1 MLHTA
6 RMPDN
11 GTDFGPGVYIARHLR
26 RTLADAEELL
36 DQALTAGAARNDG
49 SGVARLDEWMLAHPH
64 RDFLRGAIF
73 GTNMETVERLL
84 RSCRDLTTG
93 LALALD
99 ANGEL
104 RTSLFVLQRALGEAV
119 MRLCYIMDAEVPP
132 ARSLARMAAY
142 QIESIE
148 GNLAAADSF
157 GSHAVEEAVRIKAAI
172 LELQRRLAK
181 GGFELTPDTRRPTL
195 TAAVTLDGQRENIK
209 FNATDAF
216 KKYVPGS
223 SWQWE
228 LGSGVTHSRGWML
241 SSIVPTVETEA
252 PGTVIDLVVG
262 VGLVVFDLA
271 DAVARVAFSHTGVD
285 VDWFLKKV
293 HSRRRGAISWTSS
306 HPNLVG
312 HVEYASRSPEFKAE
326 TGHLGASFQRPA
338 QPPSTSRNPAIA
350 GPEPLR

>member
-1 MLHTA
+1 MQHTA

-26 RTLADAEELL
+26 STLADTEELF
-36 DQALTAGAARNDG
+36 DQALTAGAARHDG
-49 SGVARLDEWMLAHPH
+49 SGVARLDEWMRGHPH
-64 RDFLRGAIF
+64 GDFLHAAIF

-104 RTSLFVLQRALGEAV
+104 RMSLFVLQRALGEAV
-119 MRLCYIMDAEVPP
+119 MRLCYIMDADIPP

-142 QIESIE
+142 QVEGIE
-148 GNLAAADSF
+148 GNLGAADSF
-157 GSHAVEEAVRIKAAI
+157 GPHAVEEATRIRSVI
-172 LELQRRLAK
+172 SELQRRLTE
-181 GGFELTPDTRRPTL
+181 GGFELTPDTRRPPL

-216 KKYVPGS
+216 NKYVPGS

-252 PGTVIDLVVG
+252 PGTVIDVVVG
-262 VGLVVFDLA
+262 VGLIVFDLA
-271 DAVARVAFSHTGVD
+271 DAVARVASSHTGVD

-293 HSRRRGAISWTSS
+293 HSRRRGAISWTSA
-306 HPNLVG
+306 HKNLSVG
-312 HVEYASRSPEFKAE
+312 HVEYASRPPAFKAE
-326 TGHLGASFQRPA
+326 KGYLGASFRRPA
-338 QPPSTSRNPAIA
+338 EPPSTP
-350 GPEPLR
+350 

>member
-11 GTDFGPGVYIARHLR
+11 GTAFGPGVYIARHLR
-26 RTLADAEELL
+26 STLVDADELL

-49 SGVARLDEWMLAHPH
+49 SGVARLDEWMRGHPH
-64 RDFLRGAIF
+64 GDFLHGAIF
-73 GTNMETVERLL
+73 DANMETVERLL

-99 ANGEL
+99 TNGEL

-119 MRLCYIMDAEVPP
+119 MRLCYIMDADIPP

-142 QIESIE
+142 QVEGIE
-148 GNLAAADSF
+148 GNLAAADAF
-157 GSHAVEEAVRIKAAI
+157 GSYAVEEGARIRATI
-172 LELQRRLAK
+172 SELQRRLTE
-181 GGFELTPDTRRPTL
+181 GGFELTPDTRRPPL
-195 TAAVTLDGQRENIK
+195 TAGVTLDGQRENVK

-241 SSIVPTVETEA
+241 SSIVPTLETEA
-252 PGTVIDLVVG
+252 PGTAIELVVG

-271 DAVARVAFSHTGVD
+271 DAVARVAAAHTGVY

-293 HSRRRGAISWTSS
+293 HSRRLGANSWTNGGRSLS
-306 HPNLVG
+306 VG
-312 HVEYASRSPEFKAE
+312 HVEYASRPPEFKAAE
-326 TGHLGASFQRPA
+326 GHLGASFRRPA
-338 QPPSTSRNPAIA
+338 KPPSTP
-350 GPEPLR
+350 

>member
-1 MLHTA
+1 M
-6 RMPDN
+6 
-11 GTDFGPGVYIARHLR
+11 
-26 RTLADAEELL
+26 
-36 DQALTAGAARNDG
+36 
-49 SGVARLDEWMLAHPH
+49 
-64 RDFLRGAIF
+64 
-73 GTNMETVERLL
+73 NMDTVERLL

-99 ANGEL
+99 ENGEL

-119 MRLCYIMDAEVPP
+119 MRLSYIMDADIPP

-142 QIESIE
+142 QVESIE

-157 GSHAVEEAVRIKAAI
+157 GPHAVEDAVRIKAAVA
-172 LELQRRLAK
+172 ELQRRLAE
-181 GGFELTPDTRRPTL
+181 GGFDLTPDARRPSL
-195 TAAVTLDGQRENIK
+195 TAGVTLDGQRENIK

-241 SSIVPTVETEA
+241 SSIVPTLETEA
-252 PGTVIDLVVG
+252 PGTAIELVVG

-271 DAVARVAFSHTGVD
+271 DAVARVAAGHTGVD

-293 HSRRRGAISWTSS
+293 HSRRLGAISWTSS
-306 HPNLVG
+306 DRSLSVG
-312 HVEYASRSPEFKAE
+312 HVEYASRDPDFEATK
-326 TGHLGASFQRPA
+326 GHLGASFRRPA
-338 QPPSTSRNPAIA
+338 QPRSRP
-350 GPEPLR
+350 